1 MRLNAEQLTARAK
14 AAGTVKSAWD
24 SMLRD
29 AYEYAMPMRNLYSA
43 AAPGQQKMDRVFDS
57 TAINSVQN
65 FASIIQQGVTPPFQE
80 FMDFL
85 PGSEIPEEQQ
95 DNAREI
101 LKQAQKAFFEFVH
114 DSNFDLAIAE
124 FN

>member
-1 MRLNAEQLTARAK
+1 MKLNAEQLVSRS
-14 AAGTVKSAWD
+14 KSAGAIKKQWE

-29 AYEYAMPMRNLYSA
+29 AYEFAMPMRNLYSS
-43 AAPGQQKMDRVFDS
+43 AAPGQQKMERVFDS

-80 FMDFL
+80 FLDFL

-95 DNAREI
+95 EEARKI
-101 LKQAQKAFFEFVH
+101 LKQAQKTFFEFVH
-114 DSNFDLAIAE
+114 DSNFDLAIA
-124 FN
+124 